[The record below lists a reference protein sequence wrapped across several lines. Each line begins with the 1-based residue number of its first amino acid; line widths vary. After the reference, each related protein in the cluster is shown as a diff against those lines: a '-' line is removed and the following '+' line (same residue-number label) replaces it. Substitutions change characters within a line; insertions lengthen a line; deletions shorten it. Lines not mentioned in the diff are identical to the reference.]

1 MTKRQRFRLAEYFGK
16 SAQYYHATFDHIT
29 HKINRQSQKI
39 PVILLT
45 DVYLVDSQDKKIR
58 LTNKD
63 DFLDSKGRH
72 IIADH
77 LWVKLTKPWLE
88 LPQELLQGDEV
99 YFRAN
104 VEQYNIVRTDTI
116 AKRNQIWDAM
126 VKKNKQIEQSWSYY
140 TKHHYRKNFTQSLQ
154 KMRAKQ
160 KKNID
165 EAKILQAQV
174 KLVDYSLN
182 RISRLHITSFKK
194 AKYGF
199 QREVYNYYYFKK
211 QGYKYSAWLA
221 ARSMNY
227 IENKHRKSEKW

>member
-16 SAQYYHATFDHIT
+16 PAQYYHATFDHIT
-29 HKINRQSQKI
+29 HKVNQQHKKI

-45 DVYLVDSQDKKIR
+45 DVYLVDCHDKKIR
-58 LTNKD
+58 LANRD
-63 DFLDSKGRH
+63 DFVDSNGRH
-72 IIADH
+72 IVADH

-99 YFRAN
+99 YFQAN
-104 VEQYNIVRTDTI
+104 VEQYHIVRADTI
-116 AKRNQIWDAM
+116 NKRNQIWHAM
-126 VKKNKQIEQSWSYY
+126 LQKNKRIEQSWNYY
-140 TKHHYRKNFTQSLQ
+140 TKHHYRRNFKQSLQ

-160 KKNID
+160 QRNID
-165 EAKILQAQV
+165 EAKQLQLRI

-182 RISRLHITSFKK
+182 RISKLHIASLKK
-194 AKYGF
+194 AKYNF
-199 QREVYNYYYFKK
+199 QRETYNYSRFKR

-227 IENKHRKSEKW
+227 LENKHPEAKK